1 MFCNKCGNEIPE
13 GANICGYCGIPV
25 QQFNPGQQGMN
36 QQNVQSN
43 QNVQNMQNGQMGGR
57 QQNVYGESAPSYSGS
72 SYSGG
77 NQNYQTYNA
86 GYGYGAP
93 VQPMDGGA
101 VGLAIASLISG
112 IVSLLL
118 VCGISAWWLGV
129 VAALLGIVFGAVALG
144 KHMGGK
150 GMAIGGL
157 VCSIVALVLEL
168 LVLLVGIG
176 IFAMI
181 FSAMSI

>member
-1 MFCNKCGNEIPE
+1 
-13 GANICGYCGIPV
+13 
-25 QQFNPGQQGMN
+25 MN
-36 QQNVQSN
+36 QQNA
-43 QNVQNMQNGQMGGR
+43 QNSQNARNGQMGGR
-57 QQNVYGESAPSYSGS
+57 QQNVYKESAPSYSGS

-77 NQNYQTYNA
+77 NQNYKTYNA

-118 VCGISAWWLGV
+118 VCWISAWWLCV
-129 VAALLGIVFGAVALG
+129 VAALLGIVFGAVAIG

-157 VCSIVALVLEL
+157 VCSIVALVLEF

-176 IFAMI
+176 ILAMI
-181 FSAMSI
+181 FSAMSF

>member
-13 GANICGYCGIPV
+13 GANICGYCGNPV
-25 QQFNPGQQGMN
+25 QQPTYGQQGMN
-36 QQNVQSN
+36 QQNA
-43 QNVQNMQNGQMGGR
+43 QNSQNAWNGQMGGR

-118 VCGISAWWLGV
+118 VCWISAWWLCV
-129 VAALLGIVFGAVALG
+129 VAALLGIVFGAVAIG

-157 VCSIVALVLEL
+157 VCSIVALVLEF

-181 FSAMSI
+181 FSAMSF